1 MFTSEFVV
9 KNPTGLHARPA
20 SQLAKL
26 CKDIPDDIRLICE
39 KGTINPKN
47 VIGILT
53 AGLKK
58 GSAIKIEVEGAN
70 EQESGA
76 EDHGIP
82 GRLDRL
88 RRKGEMKM
96 EQATF
101 RNLILRDV
109 EAANAEEAIRKVGQ
123 RFYDEGFVKD
133 TYIDAVVAREKNYAT
148 GLQLADIA
156 VAMPHTDP
164 QHVNRPGVC
173 IAQLKHPVEFEH
185 MGDPDTKVQ
194 AEMLFMM
201 AIKNPDEQVELLQK
215 VLGVFQQ
222 PEVVAAFRAAKNE
235 DELFEAA
242 QKYIG

>member
-20 SQLAKL
+20 SQMAKL

-58 GSAIKIEVEGAN
+58 GSAIKIEVEGAS

-76 EDHGIP
+76 KINGIP

-133 TYIDAVVAREKNYAT
+133 TYI
-148 GLQLADIA
+148 
-156 VAMPHTDP
+156 
-164 QHVNRPGVC
+164 
-173 IAQLKHPVEFEH
+173 
-185 MGDPDTKVQ
+185 
-194 AEMLFMM
+194 
-201 AIKNPDEQVELLQK
+201 
-215 VLGVFQQ
+215 
-222 PEVVAAFRAAKNE
+222 
-235 DELFEAA
+235 
-242 QKYIG
+242 